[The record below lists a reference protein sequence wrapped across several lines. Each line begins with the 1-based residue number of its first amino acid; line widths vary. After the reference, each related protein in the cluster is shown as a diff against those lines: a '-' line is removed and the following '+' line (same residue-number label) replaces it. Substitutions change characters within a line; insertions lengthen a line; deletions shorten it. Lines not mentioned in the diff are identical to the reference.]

1 MSDLKA
7 EDIDWYQDDM
17 VLYKPM
23 HLLQDKKKKSTPEDV
38 VYTPWRIAE
47 DMVDFFDPS
56 GECLDPCLGSGVF
69 YELLPEPRWWCEIAQ
84 GVDFFDWKLPVDWII
99 SNPPYSIFD
108 QFLTHSLKIA
118 DNIVYLIPVNKLL
131 SSLTKLRRVYEYG
144 GIKHIR
150 YYGTGRTI
158 GFPFGFPVGA
168 VYLKR
173 GYKGPMEISSFEDV
187 LPIQ

>member
-1 MSDLKA
+1 M
-7 EDIDWYQDDM
+7 
-17 VLYKPM
+17 
-23 HLLQDKKKKSTPEDV
+23 KKSTPEDV
-38 VYTPWRIAE
+38 VYTPTEIAE
-47 DMVDFFDPS
+47 DMIDFFNPS
-56 GECLDPCLGSGVF
+56 GDCLDPCMGGGVF
-69 YELLPEPRWWCEIAQ
+69 YDLLPEPRWWCEIAH
-84 GVDFFDWKLPVDWII
+84 GLDFFDWTIRVDWII

-150 YYGTGRTI
+150 YYGAGRTI

-187 LPIQ
+187 LPIQWNLNS